1 MRSLYEMC
9 AGHVLLPGSLQ
20 IELPD
25 ISTGVPLC
33 RSGFGDVRKRE
44 YQGQEVAVKVLRR
57 YADGGLQK
65 VYLRE
70 SPAELPI
77 YFHVLIVAH
86 LEVLQ
91 GAHSMERTPSS
102 ERVAPARSDN
112 VLDTV
117 RDGVGMDVEWQREG
131 PSEYKSIRACRFFR
145 VFS

>member
-1 MRSLYEMC
+1 M
-9 AGHVLLPGSLQ
+9 
-20 IELPD
+20 
-25 ISTGVPLC
+25 
-33 RSGFGDVRKRE
+33 
-44 YQGQEVAVKVLRR
+44 
-57 YADGGLQK
+57 
-65 VYLRE
+65 
-70 SPAELPI
+70 ELPI

-91 GAHSMERTPSS
+91 GVRSMERTPSS

-117 RDGVGMDVEWQREG
+117 RDGVGMDAEWQREG